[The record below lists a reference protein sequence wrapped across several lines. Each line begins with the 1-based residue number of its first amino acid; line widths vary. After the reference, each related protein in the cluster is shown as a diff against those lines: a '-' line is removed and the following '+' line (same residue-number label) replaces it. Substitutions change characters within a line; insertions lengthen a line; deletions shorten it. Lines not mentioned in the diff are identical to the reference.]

1 MDSLFLIDILDK
13 TAYLFS
19 GVFQVGVFIEINF
32 LLFDRTNDAL
42 GVSVLRGFADFGH
55 ADLDSQSG
63 QAPGV
68 VGGGVLNSLIGV
80 VNLWAPSSE
89 PS

>member
-1 MDSLFLIDILDK
+1 MNSLFLIDIVDK

-19 GVFQVGVFIEINF
+19 GIFQIGVFIEINF

-42 GVSVLRGFADFGH
+42 GVSVLRGFADFSH
-55 ADLDSQSG
+55 ADLDSQCG

-68 VGGGVLNSLIGV
+68 VGCGVLDPWQPILLMVDS
-80 VNLWAPSSE
+80 A
-89 PS
+89 